1 MGRAA
6 RQKPARLGE
15 KLLQIREALGLSQTA
30 MIKHLGLT
38 SVISRNNLSVY
49 ESDTREPW
57 LLVLL
62 RYAEAAGVCMDVL
75 VRDSL
80 DLPDEIP
87 SVPAHRIPQS
97 RAPRPKKTRHLP

>member
-6 RQKPARLGE
+6 RQKPIRLGE
-15 KLLQIREALGLSQTA
+15 KLVRIREAFGLSQTA
-30 MIKHLGLT
+30 MIKHLGLVG
-38 SVISRNNLSVY
+38 VISRNNLSVY
-49 ESDTREPW
+49 ESDTREPS

-75 VRDSL
+75 VNDSL

-87 SVPAHRIPQS
+87 SLPLHRTTPS
-97 RAPRPKKTRHLP
+97 RKPGLRRKRRF